1 MLKIFNFLKNNKD
14 ETGVRKTTDQGSQI
28 VTRIAPSPTGVLHVG
43 TARTALF
50 NYLYAKQNNG
60 KFIVRIEDT
69 DKERSTKEF
78 EKDILDSL
86 EWLGLD
92 HDEFYRQSER
102 GEIYRKYIEKL
113 IKEEKAYISKEEAKE
128 EGQRSEVIRFKNP
141 NKEIIFEDLVRGE
154 ISFDTTELGDFIIA
168 KSVDE
173 PLYHLAV
180 VVDDHE
186 MGVTH
191 IFRGEDGISNT
202 PRQILIQDAIGAQ
215 RPKYAHLPLIL
226 GPDKSKLSKR
236 HGATSL
242 NAFREQGYFKEAI
255 LNHLAFLGWNPGDER
270 EIFSLEELIK
280 DFDIKK
286 VSKGGAVFN
295 IEKLDWFN
303 KHYLENLNDE
313 EILKVAKERIKE
325 KMKSSVADYNEEI
338 ISKLIPLIRERIEKF
353 SDLDKLIEE
362 GEFDYYFKEPIL
374 SEPEKL
380 IWKKSD
386 KEKTTQHLEKVKE
399 IISENEEKN
408 NPDEAKELLWNY
420 AEEVGKGDVLWPTR
434 YALSGRDKSPDPFTL
449 ISILGKEKT
458 LQRIINAI
466 DKLNGNN

>member
-113 IKEEKAYISKEEAKE
+113 TEEGKAYISKEEAKE

-236 HGATSL
+236 
-242 NAFREQGYFKEAI
+242 Y
-255 LNHLAFLGWNPGDER
+255 
-270 EIFSLEELIK
+270 
-280 DFDIKK
+280 
-286 VSKGGAVFN
+286 
-295 IEKLDWFN
+295 
-303 KHYLENLNDE
+303 
-313 EILKVAKERIKE
+313 
-325 KMKSSVADYNEEI
+325 
-338 ISKLIPLIRERIEKF
+338 
-353 SDLDKLIEE
+353 
-362 GEFDYYFKEPIL
+362 
-374 SEPEKL
+374 
-380 IWKKSD
+380 
-386 KEKTTQHLEKVKE
+386 
-399 IISENEEKN
+399 
-408 NPDEAKELLWNY
+408 
-420 AEEVGKGDVLWPTR
+420 
-434 YALSGRDKSPDPFTL
+434 
-449 ISILGKEKT
+449 
-458 LQRIINAI
+458 
-466 DKLNGNN
+466 

>member
-1 MLKIFNFLKNNKD
+1 MLNFLNLFKKNSNN
-14 ETGVRKTTDQGSQI
+14 SNQI
-28 VTRIAPSPTGVLHVG
+28 ITRIAPSPTGVLHVG

-50 NYLYAKQNNG
+50 NYLYARQNNG

-86 EWLGLD
+86 EWLGLE
-92 HDEFYRQSER
+92 HDELYRQSER
-102 GEIYRKYIEKL
+102 GEVYKKYLDKL
-113 IKEEKAYISKEEAKE
+113 IKDGKAYISKEEPKE
-128 EGQRSEVIRFKNP
+128 EGQRAEVIRFKNP
-141 NKEIIFEDLVRGE
+141 NKEIAFNDLIRGE
-154 ISFDTTELGDFIIA
+154 IKFDTTELGDFVIA
-168 KSVDE
+168 KSTDE

-186 MGVTH
+186 MGITH
-191 IFRGEDGISNT
+191 ILRGDDGIANT
-202 PRQILIQDAIGAQ
+202 PRQILIQEAIGAQ

-242 NAFREQGYFKEAI
+242 DAFKEQGYFKEAI

-270 EIFSLEELIK
+270 EFFSHNELIK
-280 DFDIKK
+280 EFDIEK

-295 IEKLDWFN
+295 IKKLDWFN
-303 KHYLENLNDE
+303 KHYLEQISDEDMFKKVSEKFTGKDNDT
-313 EILKVAKERIKE
+313 VR
-325 KMKSSVADYNEEI
+325 
-338 ISKLIPLIRERIEKF
+338 KLLPLIRERISKLSE
-353 SDLDKLIEE
+353 LDVLIKD
-362 GEFDYYFKEPIL
+362 GEFEYYFNE
-374 SEPEKL
+374 SSDYESEKL

-386 KEKTTQHLEKVKE
+386 REKTIQHLEKVRE

-408 NPDEAKELLWNY
+408 NPDEVKELLWNY

-458 LQRIINAI
+458 IQRIKNAI
-466 DKLNGNN
+466 NKLNEGK

>member
-1 MLKIFNFLKNNKD
+1 MLNFLNLFKKNSNN
-14 ETGVRKTTDQGSQI
+14 SNQI
-28 VTRIAPSPTGVLHVG
+28 ITRIAPSPTGVLHVG

-50 NYLYAKQNNG
+50 NYLYARQNNG

-86 EWLGLD
+86 EWLGLE
-92 HDEFYRQSER
+92 HDELYRQSER
-102 GEIYRKYIEKL
+102 GEVYKKYLDKL
-113 IKEEKAYISKEEAKE
+113 IKDGKAYISKEEPKE
-128 EGQRSEVIRFKNP
+128 EGQRAEVIRFKNP
-141 NKEIIFEDLVRGE
+141 NKEIAFNDLIRGE
-154 ISFDTTELGDFIIA
+154 IKFDTTELGDFVIA
-168 KSVDE
+168 KSTDE

-186 MGVTH
+186 MGITH
-191 IFRGEDGISNT
+191 ILRGDDGIANT
-202 PRQILIQDAIGAQ
+202 PRQILIQEAIGAQ

-242 NAFREQGYFKEAI
+242 DAFKEQGYFKEAI

-270 EIFSLEELIK
+270 EFFSHNELIK
-280 DFDIKK
+280 EFDIEK

-303 KHYLENLNDE
+303 KHYLEQISDEDMFKKVSEKFTGKDNDT
-313 EILKVAKERIKE
+313 VR
-325 KMKSSVADYNEEI
+325 
-338 ISKLIPLIRERIEKF
+338 KLLPLIRERISKLSE
-353 SDLDKLIEE
+353 LDVLIKD
-362 GEFDYYFKEPIL
+362 GEFEYYFNE
-374 SEPEKL
+374 SSDYESEKL

-386 KEKTTQHLEKVKE
+386 REKTIQHLEKVRE

-408 NPDEAKELLWNY
+408 NPDEVKELLWNY

-458 LQRIINAI
+458 IQRIKNAI
-466 DKLNGNN
+466 NKLNEGK